1 MPPKPK
7 KFGQNARKAAERRAN
22 AARIALFAGILAA
35 TPLGAANLKFNTPNA
50 DDDLR
55 QSIRD
60 VLATEA
66 AIEDGDSNATDL
78 LAAAQADY
86 KRIIAALY
94 DSGHFA
100 PVVSIRIDGREASG
114 IPTFD
119 APSRI
124 GTVEIRVDPGPRF
137 SYGTARVAPLPGGA
151 TPPEGFRSGETATL
165 SGIKGAAN
173 KGVNDW
179 RSAGHAKADVS
190 GQQITARHPQR
201 QLDVDIALAPGPQVR
216 FGRLRF
222 EGLDR
227 LREGRAQDIAGL
239 PSGDV
244 FTPRKLDR
252 VTERLRG
259 TGVFRTVALSEAE
272 TVNPDGTLDITAQ
285 VVETKPR
292 RFGFG
297 AEIATLDGGT
307 VSAYWLHRNLLGGA
321 ERFRIDGRIS
331 GITPDLDGVDWRL
344 GATLTRPGTID
355 ADTSLTLSAAIEHV
369 DDPAYETDS
378 IETLAMLTRRVNDDV
393 EAAAGIGIA
402 RERTTDAFGTR
413 TYTLVTLPLS
423 GTFDRRDVPLNPTRG
438 TYASMTAT
446 PFVLPGTTTGVRLE
460 GDFRGYRSFGDEDRV
475 TLAGRVQFGSLAG
488 AEIGEAPADF
498 LFYSG
503 GGGTVRGHGFQ
514 SLGVGSGS
522 SMTGGRSFVGL
533 SAEVRARVTDK
544 IQVVGF
550 ADYGLVGPDAVP
562 TGDDPS
568 HSGAGI
574 GLRYDTGIG
583 PVRLDLA
590 TPTSGDRAYERVEI
604 YVGLGQSF

>member
-1 MPPKPK
+1 MPSKPK
-7 KFGQNARKAAERRAN
+7 KFGQFTRTATGLRAN
-22 AARIALFAGILAA
+22 SARMALAAGILAA
-35 TPLGAANLKFNTPNA
+35 SPLLSAEFRFNTPNV
-50 DDDLR
+50 DEGLR

-60 VLATEA
+60 VLATET
-66 AIEDGDSNATDL
+66 AIEDPESTATDI

-86 KRIIAALY
+86 RRILAALY
-94 DSGHFA
+94 DNGHFA
-100 PVVSIRIDGREASG
+100 PVVNITLDGREASG

-119 APSRI
+119 APTRI
-124 GTVEIRVDPGPRF
+124 RNVEIKVVPGPKF
-137 SYGTARVAPLPGGA
+137 SYGRATVAPLPGGA
-151 TPPEGFRSGETATL
+151 TPPETFRTGETATL
-165 SGIKGAAN
+165 SGINGAAS

-179 RSAGHAKADVS
+179 RATGHAKADVA

-201 QLDVDIALAPGPQVR
+201 ELDVDIALAPGPKVR

-227 LREGRAQDIAGL
+227 LREQRAQEIAGL
-239 PSGDV
+239 PTGEV
-244 FTPRKLDR
+244 FTPRQLDR
-252 VTERLRG
+252 VTNRLRA

-272 TVNPDGTLDITAQ
+272 TVNPDGTLDIEAQ
-285 VVETKPR
+285 VVETKLR
-292 RFGFG
+292 RIGFG

-307 VSAYWLHRNLLGGA
+307 LSAFWLHRNLLGGA
-321 ERFRIDGRIS
+321 ERFRVDGRIS

-344 GATLTRPGTID
+344 GVTLTRPGTID

-369 DDPAYETDS
+369 NDPAYETDS
-378 IETLAMLTRRVNDDV
+378 IETLALLTRQVNDDI
-393 EAAAGIGIA
+393 EATAGIGLA

-423 GTFDRRDVPLNPTRG
+423 GAIDKRDNALNPTKG
-438 TYASMTAT
+438 TYASLTAT
-446 PFVLPGTTTGVRLE
+446 PFVLPGETAGLRMT
-460 GDFRGYRSFGDEDRV
+460 GDFRGYRSFGAEDRV
-475 TLAGRVQFGSLAG
+475 TFAGRLQMGSVMG

-503 GGGTVRGHGFQ
+503 GGGTVRGHGYQ
-514 SLGVGSGS
+514 SLGVGTGDT
-522 SMTGGRSFVGL
+522 MTGGRSFVGL
-533 SAEVRARVTDK
+533 SAEARVRVSDN

-550 ADYGLVGPDAVP
+550 ADYGLIGPDSMP

-574 GLRYDTGIG
+574 GLRYNTGIG

-590 TPTSGDRAYERVEI
+590 TPTSGDDAYGRVEI